1 MLGQLISGGLIS
13 WFEYQGSPGK
23 IHESGQTDVR
33 QGARMSGQVK
43 KGVMPAQG
51 SSVKALPE
59 QALSPTTSLGRRLP
73 YLRLDL
79 RFWLSVFFGLAWA
92 GFSTWLALPWIG
104 DLGDMITLP
113 LAIFVIGGIA
123 IFPGYL
129 NAFLFSSLLLD
140 RPRDLVPQAVD
151 PERGTTWPDMTLL
164 VATFNEEEGIAE
176 TLEYA
181 LASDYPGKLDIVV
194 ADDGSTDRT
203 REIVRTA
210 SEAVHSSGRNVTL
223 MSFAHAGK
231 AQTLN
236 LALAGVSTEFFAT
249 IDADTLLSPEALRRA
264 TGRLETST
272 AETAA
277 VAGGVMV
284 RNSRRNLLTK
294 LQEWD
299 YQLGI
304 AAIKR
309 SQALWQ
315 ATLVAQGA
323 FSVYRTERVKEVG
336 GWPDAIAEDIVMTW
350 ALIAAGYSVSFEAT
364 AVAFTTVPERF
375 PRLARQRSR
384 WARGMIEGL
393 KAHGRAII
401 SRHEKSTHGVLVDLL
416 FPWMDFSYTF
426 AFLPGVVLA
435 LTGNFAIVGP
445 MTLAVIPINLML
457 SLLMFRLQRRSF
469 TEVGLMVRRNRIGFL
484 SYLVFYQPIMSP
496 LALIGYSEEI
506 FRRPH
511 RW

>member
-1 MLGQLISGGLIS
+1 MGANTP
-13 WFEYQGSPGK
+13 PGK
-23 IHESGQTDVR
+23 
-33 QGARMSGQVK
+33 AN
-43 KGVMPAQG
+43 
-51 SSVKALPE
+51 
-59 QALSPTTSLGRRLP
+59 SPTTLLGRSLP

-79 RFWLSVFFGLAWA
+79 RFWLSVVFGLAWA

-104 DLGDMITLP
+104 DLGNSITLP

-140 RPRDLVPQAVD
+140 RPRDLELKAAD
-151 PERGTTWPDMTLL
+151 PEREASWPDMTLL
-164 VATFNEEEGIAE
+164 IATFNEEAGIAE
-176 TLEYA
+176 TVEYA
-181 LASDYPGKLDIVV
+181 LASDYPGKLDIIV

-203 REIVRTA
+203 REIIRSV
-210 SEAVHSSGRNVTL
+210 SEAVHPPARTVTL
-223 MSFAHAGK
+223 KSFAHSGK
-231 AQTLN
+231 AHTLN
-236 LALAGVSTEFFAT
+236 QALAAVSTEFFST

-264 TGRLETST
+264 TGRLETSSGD
-272 AETAA
+272 TAA

-284 RNSRRNLLTK
+284 RNSRQNWLTK

-304 AAIKR
+304 SAIKR

-336 GWPDAIAEDIVMTW
+336 GWPHAIAEDIVMTW
-350 ALIAAGYSVSFEAT
+350 ALIAAGYSISFEAT

-393 KAHGRAII
+393 KAHGRGII
-401 SRHEKSTHGVLVDLL
+401 SRRQKSTHGVLVDLL
-416 FPWMDFSYTF
+416 FPWMDLCYTF

-445 MTLAVIPINLML
+445 ITLAVIPINLML

-469 TEVGLMVRRNRIGFL
+469 TEVGLTVRQNRIGFL
-484 SYLVFYQPIMSP
+484 SYLIFYQPIMSP
-496 LALIGYSEEI
+496 LALIGYSEEV

>member
-1 MLGQLISGGLIS
+1 M
-13 WFEYQGSPGK
+13 
-23 IHESGQTDVR
+23 
-33 QGARMSGQVK
+33 AGQVTDEAAPVKGATVAVPLK
-43 KGVMPAQG
+43 KTA
-51 SSVKALPE
+51 
-59 QALSPTTSLGRRLP
+59 SPTTWLGTRLP
-73 YLRLDL
+73 YLQLDL

-92 GFSTWLALPWIG
+92 GFSTWLALPWID
-104 DLGDMITLP
+104 DLGNSITLP

-129 NAFLFSSLLLD
+129 SAFLFSSLLLD
-140 RPRDLVPQAVD
+140 RPRDLEPEAVGPD
-151 PERGTTWPDMTLL
+151 RTTAWPDMTLL
-164 VATFNEEEGIAE
+164 VATFDEEERIAE
-176 TLEYA
+176 TLDCA
-181 LASDYPGKLDIVV
+181 LASDYPGRLDIVV

-203 REIVRTA
+203 CEIVRTA
-210 SEAVHSSGRNVTL
+210 SAAVHTPSRTITL
-223 MSFAHAGK
+223 MSFPHAGK
-231 AQTLN
+231 ARTLN
-236 LALAGVSTEFFAT
+236 RALEEISTEFFAT
-249 IDADTLLSPEALRRA
+249 IDADTLLSPQALRRA

-272 AETAA
+272 RETAA

-284 RNSRRNLLTK
+284 RNSRRNWLTR

-350 ALIAAGYSVSFEAT
+350 ALIAAGYSISFEAT
-364 AVAFTTVPERF
+364 AVAFTAVPERF
-375 PRLARQRSR
+375 RHLARQRSR

-401 SRHEKSTHGVLVDLL
+401 ARHRKSTHGVLIDLL
-416 FPWMDFSYTF
+416 FPWMDLCYTF
-426 AFLPGVVLA
+426 AFLPGVILA
-435 LTGNFAIVGP
+435 FTGNFAIVGP
-445 MTLAVIPINLML
+445 ITLAVIPINLML

-469 TEVGLMVRRNRIGFL
+469 SEVGLEVRRNKLGLL

-496 LALIGYSEEI
+496 IALIGYSEEI
-506 FRRPH
+506 FKRPH